1 MGIKFLQNIDAER
14 NKLEETGFEVVSA
27 LPTTNLFV
35 GRQVVYGNSTYRYN
49 GVAWR
54 KIAAIADRV
63 YPYQCNVDLFSD
75 NVAGA
80 IIIRTPISA
89 NRDENNSMTYLEVT
103 LYTHSTREAVTKYLI
118 YYYEFQPNQS
128 YNKLSYS
135 IIGSPVFEKV
145 RIGYYNNNYQCIV
158 LGDFEKTYHY
168 HVVLNVVATGFRRT
182 SDDTDGFEIVRDAE
196 ESNYTNLWEGYGV
209 QFAYARGFKVPNGTA
224 TQMLMADGS
233 TKEISGFAAPG
244 DIPTQLPNPNPIII
258 KTADG
263 VSVRYD
269 GSTSGGVILEA
280 GDNAELTATQD
291 SDDTMTVKF
300 GAVVPQKLPNPEGL
314 NIMVLDREG
323 HSLGTN
329 IVYDGVA
336 TKYFELVE
344 GYGIELTSTDI
355 SEGQAVAINL
365 QQIAGTTL
373 LGNAN
378 GTTGTPQAVTMA
390 QLRTMLGS
398 LMLNDISITLGGN
411 SSYTLPC
418 YIDYNGTLY
427 QCRISSDATG
437 LQIYRDGVWRTIG
450 KFCRCSTRG
459 TITNSN
465 IDNWYKDTVPNY
477 EMDEI
482 VSADLYDK
490 NLTGKFGT
498 SIAGKWTGKT
508 VTLNLASVSIKD
520 TKSAWEMLKKNMGD
534 CFPSDSVEKIRY
546 YYNVAIP
553 SGEVVTKI
561 ELSYHNGL
569 GMCTVHFYTEG

>member
-14 NKLEETGFEVVSA
+14 NKFEEAGFEVVSA

-54 KIAAIADRV
+54 KIAAIANRV
-63 YPYQCNVDLFSD
+63 YPYQCNVDLYS
-75 NVAGA
+75 NASAGA
-80 IIIRTPISA
+80 LIIRTPISS
-89 NRDENNSMTYLEVT
+89 NGNENNSMTYLEVSV
-103 LYTHSTREAVTKYLI
+103 YKDVVGEAVAKYLI
-118 YYYEFQPNQS
+118 YYYEFPNKVRS
-128 YNKLSYS
+128 SKLSYS
-135 IIGSPVFEKV
+135 IIGSPAFENV
-145 RIGYYNNNYQCIV
+145 RIGYYNNHQCIV
-158 LGDFEKTYHY
+158 LGNFDQTYRY
-168 HVVLNVVATGFRRT
+168 YVVLNVVATGFRRT

-196 ESNYTNLWEGYGV
+196 ESNYTNLRKGYGV

-233 TKEISGFAAPG
+233 TKDISGFASSE
-244 DIPTQLPNPNPIII
+244 DIPAKLPNPNSIII

-269 GSTSGGVILEA
+269 GSTSGWVILEA

-291 SDDTMTVKF
+291 SDDSMTVKF
-300 GAVVPQKLPNPEGL
+300 GAVVPPALPNPNAL
-314 NIMVLDREG
+314 NIMVLNSEG
-323 HSLGTN
+323 ALLGSS
-329 IVYDGVA
+329 IVYDGVD
-336 TKYFELVE
+336 TKYFELIE
-344 GYGIELTSTDI
+344 GYGIELTNSNL
-355 SEGQAVAINL
+355 SNGQAVAINL
-365 QQIAGTTL
+365 KRIAGTTL

-398 LMLNDISITLGGN
+398 LTLNDIDVTLGGN

-418 YIDYNGTLY
+418 YIDYNGTSY

-437 LQIYRDGVWRTIG
+437 LQIYRAGVWATIG
-450 KFCRCSTRG
+450 KFCRCNTRG

-465 IDNWYKDTVPNY
+465 IDSWYEDTVSNY
-477 EMDEI
+477 ELDESL
-482 VSADLYDK
+482 SAALFAEDLTT
-490 NLTGKFGT
+490 NFGT
-498 SIAGKWTGKT
+498 SMAGAWTGKT
-508 VTLNLASVSIKD
+508 VTLNLTSVSIKD
-520 TKSAWEMLKKNMGD
+520 TKSAWEMLKKNMGY
-534 CFPSDSVEKIRY
+534 CFPHDSVEKIRY

-561 ELSYHNGL
+561 ELSYNKGV